1 MPGIRHALA
10 AAPLN
15 SPESPARLTDLL
27 VSQEWEVRTLP
38 ERNGDAA
45 RVKRLL
51 IGDQAHHSGL
61 RLRRQGIELV
71 RVLTEPGSR
80 EQP

>member
-15 SPESPARLTDLL
+15 SPESPARLADLL
-27 VSQEWEVRTLP
+27 MSQEREVRTLP
-38 ERNGDAA
+38 ERNRDAA

-51 IGDQAHHSGL
+51 IGDEAHHSGL
-61 RLRRQGIELV
+61 RSLGECIELV